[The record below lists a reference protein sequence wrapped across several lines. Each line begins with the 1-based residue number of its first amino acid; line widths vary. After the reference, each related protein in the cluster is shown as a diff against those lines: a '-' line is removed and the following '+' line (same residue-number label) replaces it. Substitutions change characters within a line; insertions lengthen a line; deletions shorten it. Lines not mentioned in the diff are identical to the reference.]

1 MRTRVL
7 LAAAI
12 LALLLV
18 ASNALAFCFGTIHV
32 HVFNDTNRNGVLDAG
47 ESPIAGVVVQED
59 QLGDGTIEQTLT
71 TDANGDID
79 FFAPAVVN
87 YQVRIVAPAGMVQT
101 SVTPP
106 AFPIVCNGVTNVSF
120 GLIQAIPAMSPTLLA
135 LMAIALATIAVVVM
149 RR

>member
-1 MRTRVL
+1 MRTRIL

-12 LALLLV
+12 LASLLV
-18 ASNALAFCFGTIHV
+18 ASNASAFCFGTIHV
-32 HVFNDTNRNGVLDAG
+32 HVFNDTNGNGVLDAG
-47 ESPIAGVVVQED
+47 EGPIVGVLVQED

-71 TDANGDID
+71 TDANGDVD

-87 YQVRIVAPAGMVQT
+87 YQIRIVAPAGMVQT

-120 GLIQAIPAMSPTLLA
+120 GLIQTIPAMSRTLLA
-135 LMAIALATIAVVVM
+135 LMAIALAAIAVVVM

>member
-7 LAAAI
+7 LAVAI
-12 LALLLV
+12 LASLLL
-18 ASNALAFCFGTIHV
+18 ATNAYAFCLGTIHV

-47 ESPIAGVVVQED
+47 EAAVPGVSVQLD
-59 QLGDGTIEQTLT
+59 QFADGTVEQTLT
-71 TDANGDID
+71 TDANGDAD
-79 FFAPAVVN
+79 FIVLGVGV

-106 AFPIVCNGVTNVSF
+106 AFPIVCTGVTNVSF
-120 GLIQAIPAMSPTLLA
+120 GLIQTIPAVSHPLLV
-135 LMAIALATIAVVVM
+135 LIAIALAVIAVAVL

>member
-1 MRTRVL
+1 MRTHAL
-7 LAAAI
+7 LAVAI
-12 LALLLV
+12 LASILL
-18 ASNALAFCFGTIHV
+18 ASNAHAFCFGTIHV

-47 ESPIAGVVVQED
+47 EGPIAGVVVQED
-59 QLGDGTIEQTLT
+59 QLGDGTVEDTLT
-71 TDANGDID
+71 TDANGDVD

-87 YQVRIVAPAGMVQT
+87 YQIRIVAPAGIVQT

-120 GLIQAIPAMSPTLLA
+120 GLIQAIPAMSPMLLA
-135 LMAIALATIAVVVM
+135 LMVIALMTIAVTAM

>member
-1 MRTRVL
+1 MRTRAL

-12 LALLLV
+12 LISLLA
-18 ASNALAFCFGTIHV
+18 ASSAYAFCFGTIHV

-47 ESPIAGVVVQED
+47 EGPIAGVVVQED

-71 TDANGDID
+71 TDANGDVD

-106 AFPIVCNGVTNVSF
+106 SFLIVCNGVTTVSF
-120 GLIQAIPAMSPTLLA
+120 GLIQAIPAMSPSLLA
-135 LMAIALATIAVVVM
+135 LLAISLVAVAVAVL